1 MQKEFIKGIETLNT
15 SVLESMQRLAEIN
28 GKAVERATERQFALV
43 ADYMNAAVTQMGLFG
58 DVKDVQT
65 VAAVQSKFVSEF
77 GEKLVAHAKQN
88 VEDFESTKGEYTA
101 WLEDGMK
108 QVAENP
114 LAKPIVAAVKKAA

>member
-88 VEDFESTKGEYTA
+88 VEDFESTKGKYTA